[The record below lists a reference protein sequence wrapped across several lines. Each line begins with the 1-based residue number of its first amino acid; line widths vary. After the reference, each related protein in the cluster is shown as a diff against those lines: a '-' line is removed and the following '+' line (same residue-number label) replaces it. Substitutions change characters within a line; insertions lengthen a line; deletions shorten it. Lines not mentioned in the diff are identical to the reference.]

1 MKKLFPITHV
11 AQPPSAE
18 FCVAQPPSAVFDR
31 RSKIPPSAEHS
42 RERLCHKWK
51 SLMSIALC
59 ATLAAPTVFAQEP
72 SSKRGD
78 GISKVPNQVR
88 GDEIT
93 PDCKAAVEKGLAWL
107 AGRQAQNGGY
117 SGMEGFGYS
126 HNVAMT
132 ALAGLAFMEAG
143 NLPGRGKYG
152 KETQRCLDFILNNC
166 QDSGLI
172 ASDASQGPMYGHGF
186 ATLFLGEI
194 YGMTGDDAVKE
205 KLQKA
210 IKLIEKTQNSEGGWR
225 YQPAPYDADIS
236 VTICE
241 VMALRAARDAG
252 IKVEKEVIDK
262 SIQYVLRCQNPDG
275 GFSYMASQGGGGGSG
290 FPRSAAGCAALY
302 YAGVFEGNNL
312 EKGLKYVLQFAPG
325 RGGNSRTEGHYF
337 YGYYY
342 ATQAMFLAGGEY
354 WSTFY
359 PAIREEL
366 IHNMVSDHWN
376 GDFSEDYAT
385 AMALIILQMPNRY
398 LPVFAGKGPGS

>member
-1 MKKLFPITHV
+1 MKHS
-11 AQPPSAE
+11 QPTMAYPQSA
-18 FCVAQPPSAVFDR
+18 SR
-31 RSKIPPSAEHS
+31 RSLSKPARARRRAGSS
-42 RERLCHKWK
+42 RALLK
-51 SLMSIALC
+51 SLVCGMLMGTMIAP
-59 ATLAAPTVFAQEP
+59 AALAQDAPK
-72 SSKRGD
+72 KRAD
-78 GISKVPNQVR
+78 GLAERPNQVR

-93 PDCKAAVEKGLAWL
+93 PECKATVERGLAWL
-107 AGRQAQNGGY
+107 ASRQTREGGF
-117 SGMEGFGYS
+117 SGMQGFGYS
-126 HNVAMT
+126 NNVAMT

-143 NLPGRGKYG
+143 DLPGRGKHG
-152 KETQRCLDFILNNC
+152 KETQRCLDFILQNC

-194 YGMTGDDAVKE
+194 YGMTGDDTVKE
-205 KLQKA
+205 KLQRA
-210 IKLIEKTQNSEGGWR
+210 IKLIERTQNPEGGWR

-252 IKVEKEVIDK
+252 IKVSRDVIEK
-262 SIQYVLRCQNPDG
+262 SIQYVLKCQNQDG
-275 GFSYMASQGGGGGSG
+275 GFSYMAGQGGFGGSG
-290 FPRSAAGCAALY
+290 FPRSAAGCCALY
-302 YAGVFEGNNL
+302 YAGVFEGDKL
-312 EKGLKYVLQFAPG
+312 KKGLDYVVKYAPG
-325 RGGNSRTEGHYF
+325 AGGNPRNEGHYF

-359 PAIREEL
+359 PAIRDEL
-366 IHNMVSDHWN
+366 IRSQITDHWQ